1 MIVVMVMAKHVEAK
15 QRTDPVGCLV
25 CNPFGGMGLTGG
37 IVDIGG
43 LYDCLVGIY
52 DGLAD
57 DSILDKYSEIRSQKY
72 NDIINPI
79 SSDNIVRLFGQD
91 ADTALENDDFL
102 KMLKRG
108 ETDLE
113 FAKEFQK
120 GAYALQHD
128 FTQYYNNHKKP
139 SADAPNGDAKANEK
153 VVGEVAPQVPL
164 PQAVAAGGVTD

>member
-1 MIVVMVMAKHVEAK
+1 
-15 QRTDPVGCLV
+15 
-25 CNPFGGMGLTGG
+25 MGLTGG

-52 DGLAD
+52 DGVAD

-72 NDIINPI
+72 NEIINPI

-91 ADTALENDDFL
+91 ADTALENDEFL
-102 KMLKRG
+102 KMLKRA

-113 FAKEFQK
+113 FAKEFQN

-128 FTQYYNNHKKP
+128 FTQYYKNNNKE
-139 SADAPNGDAKANEK
+139 PNGHANGNAEANEK
-153 VVGEVAPQVPL
+153 VGEVAPQVPQA
-164 PQAVAAGGVTD
+164 QAVAAGGVTD